1 MTSASCRPWTD
12 PQGAARESI
21 VVRYLL
27 PMDDSK
33 ERHSGGGLC
42 GAVCYEVRG
51 RLQDARRLRSAC
63 QGRQGGL
70 MLRQAQHEGDLSP
83 RPEPVEGRGRL
94 RSKVETRSSLPA
106 SQNNAGK
113 SKTPAEAG
121 VSCSAAE
128 APYFSFLL
136 EYLAASSLKALPA
149 VKRGCRVAGLA
160 LKVVGSPVKGLVP
173 LRALVAAL

>member
-1 MTSASCRPWTD
+1 MEKSVMSA
-12 PQGAARESI
+12 A
-21 VVRYLL
+21 L
-27 PMDDSK
+27 M
-33 ERHSGGGLC
+33 
-42 GAVCYEVRG
+42 
-51 RLQDARRLRSAC
+51 LQDAAAINHFRGAFGERWGQPRKPLARA
-63 QGRQGGL
+63 GAL
-70 MLRQAQHEGDLSP
+70 MLRQAQHEGAPAP